1 MAENNEDKNT
11 GKYIDILNICA
22 NKENLDGSQNTN
34 TAEMKTQF
42 TAEEFNGIV
51 RALQELYAATSTK
64 EFREIWLVNR
74 GDSAG
79 STSKSLTVKKGD
91 TVTLDF
97 SYIYRERIGFGNWT
111 MPGDSCHFTIKYK
124 KSGTAADAQ
133 VIYDSKTAGENGTEK
148 PLVSGVDFSL
158 DITNYL
164 SGGKFEFIVD
174 MESTSKTTVED
185 ETVKLKRTFYY
196 YVTFTD
202 MSLEFQNDDIWWT
215 KAYEY
220 KTEQGANNIIP
231 LQFRVGGSG
240 SRRVVISVSGS
251 GITSATY
258 SAKAGDGM
266 ADLSYDVP
274 FPNRDTIMNIS
285 AYVCNDEDDTVKT
298 DPIVR
303 QCMIV
308 KANPAS
314 RTVKLMAINNLQTL
328 VKGGESR
335 QLFSYAVYDSTST
348 NGYTDVLFKVVVD
361 KDGEQTTDNLQRD
374 NTAFPLKHTLE
385 YDLSNIE
392 ANAETYYLKVS
403 ATDLKGT
410 KKFLNETTIT
420 VDNKTSFSATTG
432 AVWFMNPVGRTN
444 TEARHEDIKNS
455 IDNTYYSAVWNNF
468 SWSLNDAWCTAEE
481 TDLYGGK
488 AKTSFLRIPSGS
500 SVNIAYTP
508 LKTGATGVRTIEFDY
523 LVRNISDYTL
533 PVIDITSPRGGDES
547 DRLGIKVY
555 PGKVCTSTRL
565 KPDDISRQIATDDNV
580 RLRVTVSLTRNQSY
594 VAGQSTNFVRIY
606 INGIIAKVYE
616 IESTDSMDTGNQGN
630 IILGSQG
637 ADIDIYGI
645 RVYNSG
651 LTNAGI
657 AKNYI
662 NRLMTT
668 TEKTVV
674 QENNDVLSANGSSV
688 DFLNTVDQYN
698 VFVFDGPT
706 WPSYI
711 SNTKPIGN
719 LELYSIKNVGGK
731 VGNSLKITNVEAKGQ
746 GTSSKSYWEWNLQ
759 FGTKKNTEFWPIYQ
773 NGSGQWVI
781 DDLGED
787 TGETRG
793 RVNKD
798 GDPVNDAEGNQI
810 MDPVY
815 SKVTYKNKVPMF
827 EGVPKAK
834 KIVMKKNWASSM
846 QDHKIGSVNSF
857 TDAWKEMGL
866 SNPATLADDTVR
878 VSVYQEPMLGFWKKV
893 DSFGDV
899 TYEFKGLFTGGPHK
913 GDDDCF
919 GYDTDEWPDLISIE
933 GSDNGAAFANFQVP
947 WAVGSSHV
955 KYVGGDV
962 EALQY
967 DGVTSWDF
975 AVGVA
980 DSDTEDPKEIEA
992 ILNQFNRCFQPAYT
1006 IAYECSQNITPFEGT
1021 YDELVQAVSNR
1032 SISLATEY
1040 WTNDYKLWHIFS
1052 TKNEE
1057 GSITSTTVESVDTG
1071 AGQINLKEDLKD
1083 YVCNWYYTSSAGS
1096 KTYAVPTKIVDGKS
1110 VPQPKTIATIE
1121 GFDSLSASEKNEYFK
1136 KARLQKFR
1144 DESEKQ
1150 WDIDDSI
1157 FQACWVE
1164 FFAGTDQRAKNTYP
1178 YSYQVKDGD
1187 GNLTP
1192 EGKWKWR
1199 LDDADTI
1206 GPIDNGGT
1214 ISKGYDVEVHDKKEE
1229 GGFYWNG
1236 EGNVFFNLLE
1246 DAWADRYYKSMRL
1259 LLGVFEELS
1268 ELTEGTESEKI
1279 YAFYKKYFLNVKKY
1293 FPEVLYNSDSE
1304 RYETAFQQIAAKKY
1318 ENQISPLNQSLG
1330 NGYSPES
1337 AWYKKRIQYI
1347 SSKYAFG
1354 DYALNARGNSFSAR
1368 IFTEDEGTLELTMT
1382 PNLTHYPVIE
1392 FGTSVLAHSVRCFE
1406 GVPHTFNLSLGSNVG
1421 DQIIYIHGASQFSD
1435 LGDLHK
1441 MNLNAGYEPNFS
1453 SFSSIKELNL
1463 GFNKPSEVKH
1473 AAATIHVPASL
1484 NKLYLENYNK
1494 LTTIGGLT
1502 TCTRLMD
1509 IDATNTKV
1517 TNFTFANGAPLV
1529 NIKYPAT
1536 VQNLVYQNCKDL
1548 KYENIVFAGTDNI
1561 NTINISNTPGVAGIS
1576 LTKDIIESQNKL
1588 SSRALRYVNLQGVD
1602 ENFVGQESVK
1612 VLELLNDLTDPTK
1625 GYYGIDSLG
1634 IGSED
1639 LPPTITGKIGVEFS
1653 YEDTENSLET
1663 FFKGLDITVGTY
1675 YIRFKDTENLEP
1687 MLKDYMVACGWMKAT
1702 ETISTENAKS
1712 LTSFTAGG
1720 SSIFRENGLITSFDE
1735 LKYFTSYTSVAGSYN
1750 WTSQKTDSDFY
1761 GCENLR
1767 SINLENIVSIGEGG
1781 FEASG
1786 IETVYAPKL
1795 NSLSQK
1801 AFFGCKNLKAVQS
1814 LGTVSTI
1821 NANTFEG
1828 CSSLTTIILPK
1839 ECTKI
1844 NESAFAGC
1852 TSLRSIYLPNNLVE
1866 LGNNMFNNCTSL
1878 ETIYW
1883 NYTGQGT
1890 PSAPSQGGFGPSTKI
1905 IYVNQSMF
1913 TRINAV
1919 TSWKPFIGLVQVYD
1933 FDKDPNKAIPE
1944 ELKK

>member
-1 MAENNEDKNT
+1 
-11 GKYIDILNICA
+11 
-22 NKENLDGSQNTN
+22 
-34 TAEMKTQF
+34 
-42 TAEEFNGIV
+42 
-51 RALQELYAATSTK
+51 
-64 EFREIWLVNR
+64 
-74 GDSAG
+74 
-79 STSKSLTVKKGD
+79 
-91 TVTLDF
+91 
-97 SYIYRERIGFGNWT
+97 
-111 MPGDSCHFTIKYK
+111 
-124 KSGTAADAQ
+124 
-133 VIYDSKTAGENGTEK
+133 
-148 PLVSGVDFSL
+148 
-158 DITNYL
+158 
-164 SGGKFEFIVD
+164 
-174 MESTSKTTVED
+174 
-185 ETVKLKRTFYY
+185 
-196 YVTFTD
+196 
-202 MSLEFQNDDIWWT
+202 
-215 KAYEY
+215 
-220 KTEQGANNIIP
+220 
-231 LQFRVGGSG
+231 
-240 SRRVVISVSGS
+240 
-251 GITSATY
+251 
-258 SAKAGDGM
+258 M

-308 KANPAS
+308 KANPSS

-328 VKGGESR
+328 IKGGENR

-348 NGYTDVLFKVVVD
+348 NGFTDVLFKIVID
-361 KDGEQTTDNLQRD
+361 KDGEQTTDSLQLD
-374 NTAFPLKHTLE
+374 NQAFPLMHTLQ

-403 ATDLKGT
+403 ATDVKGT

-432 AVWFMNPVGRTN
+432 AVWFLNPVGRTN
-444 TEARHEDIKNS
+444 TESRHEEIKNS
-455 IDNTYYSAVWNNF
+455 IDNTYYSATWNNF

-508 LKTGATGVRTIEFDY
+508 LKTGSTGVRTIEFDY

-533 PVIDITSPRGGDES
+533 PVIDITAPRGGDES

-555 PGKVCTSTRL
+555 PNKVCTSTRL

-674 QENNDVLSANGSSV
+674 QENNNVLSANGSSV

-773 NGSGQWVI
+773 DGSGQWII

-798 GDPVNDAEGNQI
+798 GDPVNDAEGKQI

-866 SNPATLADDTVR
+866 SNAATIADDKVR

-933 GSDNGAAFANFQVP
+933 GADNGAAFANFQVP

-955 KYVGGDV
+955 KYIGGDV

-980 DSDTEDPKEIEA
+980 DSDTTDPEEEKA
-992 ILNQFNRCFQPAYT
+992 ILDQYGRCFQPAYT

-1021 YDELVQAVSNR
+1021 YDELVQAVNNKT
-1032 SISLATEY
+1032 IPLATEY

-1052 TKNEE
+1052 STE
-1057 GSITSTTVESVDTG
+1057 GSIIEAVNTG
-1071 AGQINLKEDLKD
+1071 KGQLNLKEELKD
-1083 YVCNWYYTSSAGS
+1083 YVCNWYFTSAAGS
-1096 KTYAVPTKIVDGKS
+1096 KTYTVPSIVVDGES

-1144 DESEKQ
+1144 DESGKQ
-1150 WDIDDSI
+1150 WDINDSI

-1178 YSYQVKDGD
+1178 YSYQVKDED

-1214 ISKGYDVEVHDKKEE
+1214 ISKGYDVEVHDKSES
-1229 GGFYWNG
+1229 GSFYWNG

-1246 DAWADRYYKSMRL
+1246 DAWTDKYYQTMRS
-1259 LLGVFEELS
+1259 LLGIFEELS
-1268 ELTEGTESEKI
+1268 GLTNGTESEKI
-1279 YAFYKKYFLNVKKY
+1279 YAFYKKYFLDVKKY
-1293 FPEVLYNSDSE
+1293 FPEVLYNNDSE
-1304 RYETAFQQIAAKKY
+1304 RYETAFQQISAGKY
-1318 ENQISPLNQSLG
+1318 ANQISPLNQSLG

-1368 IFTEDEGTLELTMT
+1368 LFTEDEGTLELTMT

-1406 GVPHTFNLSLGSNVG
+1406 GVPHTFNLPLGSNVG

-1441 MNLNAGYEPNFS
+1441 MNLNAGYEPDFS
-1453 SFSSIKELNL
+1453 AFSSIKELNL
-1463 GFNKPSEVKH
+1463 GFNKPAEVKH
-1473 AAATIHVPASL
+1473 AAATIHVPSSL

-1494 LTTIGGLT
+1494 LTTIGRLA
-1502 TCTRLMD
+1502 TCTRLME

-1529 NIKYPAT
+1529 SIKYPAT

-1675 YIRFKDTENLEP
+1675 YIRFQDEDVRDT
-1687 MLKDYMVACGWMKAT
+1687 LKSYMVGLGLMKST
-1702 ETISTENAKS
+1702 ETISTENAKNVVS
-1712 LTSFTAGG
+1712 LSSSGA
-1720 SSIFRENGLITSFDE
+1720 SIFMNSMIGSFDE
-1735 LKYFTSYTSVAGSYN
+1735 LNYFTGITQIGGKLEYSGGNAKEIG
-1750 WTSQKTDSDFY
+1750 DFY
-1761 GCENLR
+1761 GCNSLK
-1767 SINLENIVSIGEGG
+1767 SINLENITFIGDYA
-1781 FEASG
+1781 FKNSG
-1786 IETVYAPKL
+1786 LEVIYAPKL
-1795 NSLSQK
+1795 NSLGQE
-1801 AFFGCKNLKAVQS
+1801 AFTGNTNLKAIQS
-1814 LGTVSTI
+1814 LGTTTTI
-1821 NANTFEG
+1821 PTKAFSG
-1828 CSSLTTIILPK
+1828 CTSLTTVTLPK
-1839 ECTKI
+1839 ECTSI
-1844 NESAFAGC
+1844 NASAFSGC
-1852 TSLRSIYLPNNLVE
+1852 TSLKHIYLPSLVYNL
-1866 LGNNMFNNCTSL
+1866 GDYMFDGCTNL
-1878 ETIYW
+1878 TTIYW
-1883 NYTGQGT
+1883 NYTGLTT
-1890 PSAPSQGGFGPSTKI
+1890 PSTPMAGGFGPKVETIYVSQELYTKI
-1905 IYVNQSMF
+1905 EKNSTWASYKNI
-1913 TRINAV
+1913 I
-1919 TSWKPFIGLVQVYD
+1919 KVYD
-1933 FDKDPNKAIPE
+1933 FEKDPNKIIPE
-1944 ELKK
+1944 EHKK